1 MSGPKHSNPIPA
13 ILFLTLGAL
22 MLLTLIFLHADAA
35 QFREGGG
42 VKLAAVQFPDDPA
55 PEIVGGIPLEPDQW
69 PFVVHV
75 YGNSHS
81 SPCTG
86 TLIAPDWVLTAAH
99 CVNNVKYDSFS
110 IVLNM
115 VPVRDAV
122 GPDGATC
129 NQSFNRP
136 GCGPFTRTE
145 RLIIHPLYQGSH
157 SWSFP
162 DVALIEVNWDYFYS
176 RPDGSG
182 GFTSRS
188 DISAPSTGVRILN
201 IEEEARYAPP
211 GTPAVQVGLRDT
223 HTRGLAWVDGQILRS
238 AAECRANSDWG
249 SGITD
254 DAMCVGY
261 EHITRVGDSGGP
273 VLVPLQNGTYAQV
286 GVHNLGAGAGHT
298 RPYPAV
304 ATRTAAVYDWISQ
317 YVSFPDWRVTQETHF
332 PFFASGQ
339 GWETEFVIL
348 NPSDEAVE
356 AEILFFTAGGNPV
369 PVTESL
375 EFTVLSGGLFTVPS
389 PDGTPA
395 VLNSGSA
402 LVRSQGALHG
412 FTRFKTGGTPW
423 LGARGTA
430 VIDSVNAM
438 NRPVVAP
445 AKIGQEQTYVTI
457 RNPSSDGW
465 VNLKVSLVSA
475 GGDLLS
481 ETTGIYVAPNGR
493 WIKGLHTVFPEY
505 LTDRLQFH
513 GTVIVDTVNDA
524 SVWVSGFEIGPG
536 VFNGVPVSSR

>member
-1 MSGPKHSNPIPA
+1 MSDHRSNPITA
-13 ILFLTLGAL
+13 AVLLTVGAL
-22 MLLTLIFLHADAA
+22 MLLALLVLTARAA
-35 QFREGGG
+35 QFPDGGG
-42 VKLAAVQFPDDPA
+42 VKLAAVPFPDDPA
-55 PEIVGGIPLEPDQW
+55 PQIIGGMPLEPDQW

-75 YGNSHS
+75 YGNSGY

-99 CVNNVKYDSFS
+99 CVNNVKDDGIST
-110 IVLNM
+110 VLNM
-115 VPVRDAV
+115 APVRDAL
-122 GPDGATC
+122 GPDGHTC
-129 NQSFNRP
+129 NIDFSRL
-136 GCGPFTRTE
+136 GCGPFTRTK
-145 RLIIHPLYQGSH
+145 RIIIHPLYQGSH
-157 SWSFP
+157 SLSFP
-162 DVALIEVNWDYFYS
+162 DIALIEVDWRLWF
-176 RPDGSG
+176 PAAL
-182 GFTSRS
+182 RS
-188 DISAPSTGVRILN
+188 DEVSPPSTGVRILN

-273 VLVPLQNGTYAQV
+273 VLVSLPDGTYAQV
-286 GVHNLGAGAGHT
+286 GVHNLGAGGGVT

-356 AEILFFTAGGNPV
+356 AEMLFFTAGGNPV
-369 PVTESL
+369 PVTEPL

-389 PDGTPA
+389 PAGTPA

-412 FTRFKTGGTPW
+412 FTRFRTGGTPW

-430 VIDSVNAM
+430 VIESVNAM

-457 RNPSSDGW
+457 RNPSPEGW
-465 VNLKVSLVSA
+465 VHIRLSLVST
-475 GGDLLS
+475 GGTVLS
-481 ETTGIYVAPNGR
+481 EKSAIYIPPNGR
-493 WIKGLHTVFPEY
+493 YVKNLNALFPEY
-505 LTDRLQFH
+505 VTDGLQLH
-513 GTVIVDTVNDA
+513 GTVIIDTVNDA
-524 SVWVSGFEIGPG
+524 PVWVGAFEIGPG
-536 VFNGVPVSSR
+536 VFNGVPVSLSH